1 MEWDPGQYLKFDQ
14 QRTRPALDLMARVPA
29 APAGRS
35 GNQLRITDLG
45 CGPGTVT
52 RLLHDRWPGAWLT
65 GVDGSGEMLSAARR
79 AEGLDRVEWHEA
91 DITKWAPVDPQ
102 HLIFS
107 NAVFHWLDRHD
118 VILPRLMG
126 ALGAGGI
133 LAVQMAA
140 NHGAPSHQAIF
151 DLAESK
157 PWADTLA
164 PLVRR
169 DPVARPEFYYELLG
183 GLASQVDIWSTEYLY
198 LLEGDNPVVEWVKG
212 SILKPF
218 LDMLDAEQQAELLAD
233 YSQTIAA
240 AYPPQPDG
248 RTLYRFRRFFLY
260 AVR

>member
-1 MEWDPGQYLKFDQ
+1 MKWDPSQYLKFDR
-14 QRTRPALDLMARVPA
+14 QRTQPALDLMARVPV
-29 APAGRS
+29 APAGRT
-35 GNQLRITDLG
+35 GTDLRITDLG

-52 RLLHDRWPGAWLT
+52 KLLHDRWSDAWLT
-65 GVDGSGEMLSAARR
+65 GVDGSGEMLTEARHM
-79 AEGLDRVEWHEA
+79 AGLDAVEWHEA

-126 ALGAGGI
+126 ALGADGV

-140 NHGAPSHQAIF
+140 NHQAPSHQAIF

-157 PWADTLA
+157 TWAPYLA

-169 DPVARPEFYYELLG
+169 EPVGAPKEYYDLLAPLARQL
-183 GLASQVDIWSTEYLY
+183 DIWTTEYLY
-198 LLEGDNPVVEWVKG
+198 QLEGEKPVVEWVKG
-212 SILKPF
+212 SVLKPF
-218 LDMLDAEQQAELLAD
+218 LDALDDAQRERFLAD
-233 YSQTIAA
+233 LSQTIAA
-240 AYPPQPDG
+240 AYPAQADG
-248 RTLYRFRRFFLY
+248 RTLYRFRRLFIY